1 MQRGPSRAALP
12 HTSPATPSFVH
23 PETNRV
29 AQRSGGFIGVSYGRF
44 MRMPVAVVLTVMWL
58 GGMALF
64 SACVLL
70 LFALGTLLAS
80 VVAGA

>member
-1 MQRGPSRAALP
+1 
-12 HTSPATPSFVH
+12 
-23 PETNRV
+23 
-29 AQRSGGFIGVSYGRF
+29 